1 MNLDTARNRVKSYL
15 GLHRKF
21 IYRGARNQIEEFEG
35 RIVNCYKAI
44 FIVETDTNIIKSFT
58 YNDFIIRNIKII

>member
-1 MNLDTARNRVKSYL
+1 MNLDTVKNKIKSYL
-15 GLHRKF
+15 GIHHKF

-35 RIVNCYKAI
+35 IIVNCYPHI
-44 FIVETDTNIIKSFT
+44 FIIKTDDNYIKSFT